1 MITFVLLKGSSV
13 VLKNG
18 LERGKSEGRGQPGK
32 YCQSPEQII
41 GSEHVAVER
50 SGCYPDIFNKYS
62 KSCGDDWIRGWGSR
76 DPGLWLRLSRDND
89 IMPCLGN
96 TDGSS
101 GHRRK
106 RLSSVLNMLTLWLL

>member
-1 MITFVLLKGSSV
+1 MITFVLLKDSSV

-62 KSCGDDWIRGWGSR
+62 KSCGDDWVRGWGSI
-76 DPGLWLRLSRDND
+76 LWTLKGKQKNIRNKPHAHKFDN
-89 IMPCLGN
+89 L
-96 TDGSS
+96 DGMDQFL
-101 GHRRK
+101 K
-106 RLSSVLNMLTLWLL
+106 RHNVTKLT